1 MIVTFDEFT
10 MKLAHGQLKNTAAVD
25 DQDTGEMNPAHQDQI
40 LSLTNQGLVDIF
52 TKKKLLESR
61 AVLSFTPGT
70 NLYTLNTGVGQDYE
84 DMIRVLQVEAVMTG
98 QEVIEANKKVFV
110 PKSNKHVT
118 LPSDTVLRFSDAFLS
133 TYGPEV
139 DVLFQKKH
147 PALVLG
153 SQENINIPAH
163 MYEALVLYVA
173 GLYLSHMGGEEH
185 TAKGDSYY
193 GLYLK
198 MMGDDEINNSSG
210 TSELLDEDTRF
221 SDRGFV

>member
-61 AVLSFTPGT
+61 AVLSVTPGT

>member
-1 MIVTFDEFT
+1 MIITFDQFT
-10 MKLAHGQLKNTAAVD
+10 KKLAHGQLKNTALVD
-25 DQDTGEMNPAHQDQI
+25 NSDTGEINPGHKDQI
-40 LSLTNQGLVDIF
+40 LSLTNQGLTDIF
-52 TKKKLLESR
+52 TKKKLLEGR
-61 AVLSFTPGT
+61 AVLTLTSGT
-70 NLYTLNTGVGQDYE
+70 NLYTLNTGSGQDYE
-84 DMIRVLQVEAVMTG
+84 DMIRVLQVEAVVTG
-98 QEVIEANKKVFV
+98 NEVIETNKKVFV

-118 LPSDTVLRFSDAFLS
+118 MPSDTVIRFSDAFIS

-147 PALVLG
+147 PLLVLG
-153 SQENINIPAH
+153 SQENIEMPSH
-163 MYEALVLYVA
+163 MFEALVLYVS

-193 GLYLK
+193 GLYLR
-198 MMGDDEINNSSG
+198 MLGEDEINNSSG

>member
-61 AVLSFTPGT
+61 AVLSVTTGT

>member
-1 MIVTFDEFT
+1 
-10 MKLAHGQLKNTAAVD
+10 
-25 DQDTGEMNPAHQDQI
+25 
-40 LSLTNQGLVDIF
+40 
-52 TKKKLLESR
+52 
-61 AVLSFTPGT
+61 
-70 NLYTLNTGVGQDYE
+70 
-84 DMIRVLQVEAVMTG
+84 
-98 QEVIEANKKVFV
+98 
-110 PKSNKHVT
+110 
-118 LPSDTVLRFSDAFLS
+118 
-133 TYGPEV
+133 
-139 DVLFQKKH
+139 
-147 PALVLG
+147 
-153 SQENINIPAH
+153 

>member
-61 AVLSFTPGT
+61 AVLSVATGT

-98 QEVIEANKKVFV
+98 QEVIETNKKVFV